1 MLLHLIGVVKLPE
14 LRPTCESFVLIDAIN
29 NGYNYNLVKKHIFN
43 ASTLNVT
50 LCRYSICNHI
60 KKSSIFF
67 NARINWW
74 FQNICKWSVKWAQ
87 LQQRPGVFLTSSP
100 RQTTF
105 CGSQSSKNF
114 HLPKKDICIICIIC
128 FTFQKKKTDFS
139 KKTPFPEKIRGH
151 HLGLSKK

>member
-60 KKSSIFF
+60 KKSCFF

-114 HLPKKDICIICIIC
+114 HLPKKRYMYNM
-128 FTFQKKKTDFS
+128 FHLPKKKSLTFQKKN
-139 KKTPFPEKIRGH
+139 PFPEKIQASSG
-151 HLGLSKK
+151 SFQK